1 MLCRPKGGTPMLR
14 SLVLGLTASLALA
27 GPSPAQ
33 TPAPT
38 APSAPAASLTVDEIV
53 AKNIQARGGLDKL
66 KAVKSVR
73 MTGHMTIGPGTE
85 APMVIEVKRPDKLRL
100 DVTAQGMTLTQAYD
114 GKNGWQINP
123 FAGNKNAEPMS
134 ADELKEAAEQ
144 ADMDGP
150 LVDWKAKG
158 HKVELVGKEKV
169 EGTDVY
175 KLRVTLKDGNVHY
188 LYLDADSY
196 LDIKAEAKRTVRGT
210 EVETEQT
217 IGDYKDVGG
226 LMIPHSFE
234 AGAKGRPEK
243 QKITVE
249 KIEVDVP
256 IDDSRFA
263 MPAKKD
269 EPAPKKAGR

>member
-1 MLCRPKGGTPMLR
+1 MLR

-33 TPAPT
+33 TPAALPAQT
-38 APSAPAASLTVDEIV
+38 PAPAAGKAAALTVDDVV
-53 AKNIQARGGLDKL
+53 AKNIQARGGVDKI
-66 KAVKSVR
+66 KAVKTMR

-85 APMVIEVKRPDKLRL
+85 APMVIEIKRPDKLRL
-100 DVTAQGMTLTQAYD
+100 DITAQGMTLSQAYD
-114 GKNGWQINP
+114 GKAGWQINP

-158 HKVELVGKEKV
+158 HKVELVGKDKV

-175 KLRVTLKDGNVHY
+175 KLKVTLKDGNVHY
-188 LYLDADSY
+188 LYLDADSF
-196 LDIKAEAKRTVRGT
+196 LDIKGEAKRNVRGT

-234 AGAKGRPEK
+234 GGAKGRPEK
-243 QKITVE
+243 QKMTVE

-256 IDDSRFA
+256 IDDARFS
-263 MPAKKD
+263 MPPKKD
-269 EPAPKKAGR
+269 EPAPKKPGRS

>member
-1 MLCRPKGGTPMLR
+1 MLR

-33 TPAPT
+33 TPAASPAQT
-38 APSAPAASLTVDEIV
+38 SAPAAAKTTALTVDEIV
-53 AKNIQARGGLDKL
+53 AKNIQARGGVDKL
-66 KAVKSVR
+66 KAVKTMR

-85 APMVIEVKRPDKLRL
+85 APMMIEVKRPDKLRL
-100 DVTAQGMTLTQAYD
+100 DVTAQGMTLSQAYD
-114 GKNGWQINP
+114 GKSGWQINP

-158 HKVELVGKEKV
+158 HKVELVGKDKV

-175 KLRVTLKDGNVHY
+175 KLKVTLKDGNVHY
-188 LYLDADSY
+188 LYLDADSF
-196 LDIKAEAKRTVRGT
+196 LDIKNEAKRNVRGT
-210 EVETEQT
+210 EIETEQT
-217 IGDYKDVGG
+217 IGDYKGVGG
-226 LMIPHSFE
+226 MMVPHSFE
-234 AGAKGRPEK
+234 GGAKGRPEK

-249 KIEVDVP
+249 KIEVDIP
-256 IDDSRFA
+256 IDDARFA
-263 MPAKKD
+263 MPQKKD
-269 EPAPKKAGR
+269 EPAPKKPGRR

>member
-1 MLCRPKGGTPMLR
+1 MLR

-33 TPAPT
+33 TPSP
-38 APSAPAASLTVDEIV
+38 TVDDII
-53 AKNIQARGGLDKL
+53 AKNIKARGGLEKL
-66 KAVKSVR
+66 KAVKTMR
-73 MTGHMTIGPGTE
+73 MTGHMSVGPGTE

-100 DVTAQGMTLTQAYD
+100 DITVQGMTLTQAYD
-114 GKNGWQINP
+114 GKVGWQINP
-123 FAGNKNAEPMS
+123 FGGSKNAEPMS
-134 ADELKEAAEQ
+134 AEELKEAAEQ

-175 KLRVTLKDGNVHY
+175 KLKVTLKNGNVRY
-188 LYLDADSY
+188 FFIDADSY
-196 LDIKAEAKRTVRGT
+196 LDIKGEAKRSVRGT

-217 IGDYKDVGG
+217 IGDYKEVGG
-226 LMIPHSFE
+226 LLIPHSFE
-234 AGAKGRPEK
+234 GGAKGKPEK

-249 KIEVDVP
+249 KIELDVP
-256 IDDSRFA
+256 VEDARFA

-269 EPAPKKAGR
+269 EPALKK

>member
-1 MLCRPKGGTPMLR
+1 MLR
-14 SLVLGLTASLALA
+14 SLVLGLTASLALT

-33 TPAPT
+33 TPAQT
-38 APSAPAASLTVDEIV
+38 PALTVDDIV
-53 AKNIQARGGLDKL
+53 AKNIQARGGLEKL
-66 KAVKSVR
+66 KAVKSIR
-73 MTGHMTIGPGTE
+73 LTGHMTVGPGTE
-85 APMVIEVKRPDKLRL
+85 APMLIEMKRPDKLRL
-100 DVTAQGMTLTQAYD
+100 DVTIQGMTLTQAYD
-114 GKNGWQINP
+114 GKSGWQLNP
-123 FAGNKNAEPMS
+123 FGGSKNPEPMS
-134 ADELKEAAEQ
+134 AEEMKDAAEQ

-175 KLRVTLKDGNVHY
+175 KLKVTLKDGNVHY
-188 LYLDADSY
+188 AFLDADSY
-196 LDIKAEAKRTVRGT
+196 LNIKGEAKRSVRGT

-234 AGAKGRPEK
+234 GGAKGKPEK

-249 KIEVDVP
+249 KIELDVP
-256 IDDSRFA
+256 IEDARFS

-269 EPAPKKAGR
+269 EPAVKKPGARR

>member
-1 MLCRPKGGTPMLR
+1 MLR

-33 TPAPT
+33 TPAPAT
-38 APSAPAASLTVDEIV
+38 APAPAQNVDDII
-53 AKNIQARGGLDKL
+53 AKNIKARGGLEKL

-73 MTGHMTIGPGTE
+73 MTGHMSVGPGTE
-85 APMVIEVKRPDKLRL
+85 APMVIEMKRPDKLRL
-100 DVTAQGMTLTQAYD
+100 DITVQGMTLTQAYD
-114 GKNGWQINP
+114 GKTGWQINP
-123 FAGNKNAEPMS
+123 FAGSKNAEAMS
-134 ADELKEAAEQ
+134 AEELKEAAEQ

-158 HKVELVGKEKV
+158 HKVELVGREKV

-175 KLRVTLKDGNVHY
+175 KLKVTLRNGNVQFMF
-188 LYLDADSY
+188 LDADSY
-196 LDIKAEAKRTVRGT
+196 LDIKGEAKRSVRGT
-210 EVETEQT
+210 EVESEQT
-217 IGDYKDVGG
+217 IGDYKEVGG

-234 AGAKGRPEK
+234 GGAKGKPEK

-249 KIEVDVP
+249 KIELDVP
-256 IDDSRFA
+256 IEDARFA

-269 EPAPKKAGR
+269 EPAVKK